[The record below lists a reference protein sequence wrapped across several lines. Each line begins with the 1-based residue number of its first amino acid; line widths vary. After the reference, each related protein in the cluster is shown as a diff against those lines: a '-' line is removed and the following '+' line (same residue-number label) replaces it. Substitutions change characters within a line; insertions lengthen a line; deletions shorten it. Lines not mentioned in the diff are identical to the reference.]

1 MVWKLPF
8 LLLFF
13 FTNLS
18 QSANGLSLLCP
29 VVDTAMC
36 SLSSFVLLQFFLLK
50 GEYRKDIYALDGGAI
65 TSGQPGLLLFAANTS
80 DSWEL
85 SFCDIFS
92 SPLGNFP
99 KDSGL
104 MQGSRQWP
112 AVYDLCHTF
121 SSLHVARVG
130 KHTDMRELH
139 ALHAFRACPCVLWL
153 AQRAK
158 TCDKIWTSGHCL
170 KGGLLRPLRLNS
182 GCFQAMPWL
191 FRVSLSFSHGRCL
204 STWWVPL
211 AATVG
216 WQTVLQTLQEHVYEL
231 H

>member
-80 DSWEL
+80 DS
-85 SFCDIFS
+85 
-92 SPLGNFP
+92 
-99 KDSGL
+99 
-104 MQGSRQWP
+104 
-112 AVYDLCHTF
+112 
-121 SSLHVARVG
+121 
-130 KHTDMRELH
+130 
-139 ALHAFRACPCVLWL
+139 
-153 AQRAK
+153 
-158 TCDKIWTSGHCL
+158 
-170 KGGLLRPLRLNS
+170 
-182 GCFQAMPWL
+182 
-191 FRVSLSFSHGRCL
+191 
-204 STWWVPL
+204 
-211 AATVG
+211 
-216 WQTVLQTLQEHVYEL
+216 
-231 H
+231 